1 MTKRKL
7 PWLNKELYEKIVMY
21 LSVEKK
27 FNYVRTRK
35 KWCMLLLRQKGYSKR
50 KSSRYSKSKLNF
62 NATTSKQKFKND
74 VSMHER
80 DAMHERDIL
89 SSKSLYCKNSHACNQ
104 EHVLMVVEGRKQI
117 IVNLKLIYFLS
128 SLESKVIFDP
138 IVVSILTREKKLL
151 YDQLKNKRHDIETK
165 VTKIYEKEK
174 YTNIDEREAKN
185 MSLKIYENIQRVGFL
200 IGKLVATSKNIK
212 SKTS

>member
-1 MTKRKL
+1 M
-7 PWLNKELYEKIVMY
+7 
-21 LSVEKK
+21 
-27 FNYVRTRK
+27 
-35 KWCMLLLRQKGYSKR
+35 
-50 KSSRYSKSKLNF
+50 
-62 NATTSKQKFKND
+62 
-74 VSMHER
+74 
-80 DAMHERDIL
+80 
-89 SSKSLYCKNSHACNQ
+89 
-104 EHVLMVVEGRKQI
+104 
-117 IVNLKLIYFLS
+117 KLIYFLS

-138 IVVSILTREKKLL
+138 IVVSLLTREKKLL